1 MVPPNQKVSWPAPI
15 IIMRQPEN
23 LRDAFVCVCAVF
35 VCDSDKLYFR
45 VVPCRKKSFDW
56 NKISIFSDKQ
66 NHVRIKPGIH
76 IFKLDDGKLG
86 ILGFNNM
93 VPVPDCALI
102 RFDIDDETDA
112 QYRALLYNQLVEID
126 RNRASIF
133 QRSAKTYFEVVN
145 KKNTFL
151 CNISCDFKT
160 LERASKRY
168 DPNYIWKNAKPEA

>member
-1 MVPPNQKVSWPAPI
+1 MEKLSI
-15 IIMRQPEN
+15 YRI
-23 LRDAFVCVCAVF
+23 
-35 VCDSDKLYFR
+35 SDKY
-45 VVPCRKKSFDW
+45 
-56 NKISIFSDKQ
+56 
-66 NHVRIKPGIH
+66 IH
-76 IFKLDDGKLG
+76 LFKLDDGKLG

>member
-1 MVPPNQKVSWPAPI
+1 MEKLSI
-15 IIMRQPEN
+15 YRI
-23 LRDAFVCVCAVF
+23 
-35 VCDSDKLYFR
+35 SDKYIHFLHSRDKRVQFNKDARRPYVGVVLLVGEYRYF
-45 VVPCRKKSFDW
+45 VPMESPKP
-56 NKISIFSDKQ
+56 

-102 RFDIDDETDA
+102 RFDIDAEPDA